1 MSWPPKWRCGPTPGR
16 TTTASAALVRSNIT
30 IRAIPPLSA
39 DGNSK
44 PGHLLSFGAFGFSL
58 MKKASPDRI
67 KELLRVL
74 NYLAAPFG
82 SEEYM
87 LIRYGLPGT
96 HHIRDDRGTPVL
108 TELGQADTAAFS
120 QGVGYMARAPQVNFS
135 VDVPELGRV
144 AHDDQGAFIAAG
156 IADPTVGQSSP
167 TYDAKDAQLELMIF
181 DRVSA

>member
-1 MSWPPKWRCGPTPGR
+1 
-16 TTTASAALVRSNIT
+16 
-30 IRAIPPLSA
+30 
-39 DGNSK
+39 
-44 PGHLLSFGAFGFSL
+44 
-58 MKKASPDRI
+58 MKKGSPDLI

-181 DRVSA
+181 DRVSAIAAGRSPLSDIDQLVQDWRSQGGDQSRSEYQQALQGS